1 MSEIKAVLFDM
12 DGVLIDSM
20 PVIRKAFETA
30 YREVVDER
38 VQPQQISTLIEQYC
52 QFLGYGF
59 KQIMDQMGLPHA
71 MQAPFVRVSRASLDE
86 IVVFEGVSETIKMLH
101 CQGVLLTV
109 ATGKDGYRAREIL
122 QKFGLEG
129 YFALVTGSDEVARP
143 KPAPD
148 MLRYQLERL
157 AIPPNQA
164 VMVGDSPADIQAGK
178 AAGVTTIGALWG
190 YARREQLQGA
200 DYYFSEIAEFC
211 RFFQP
216 CHTHPVH
223 SNLREKG

>member
-1 MSEIKAVLFDM
+1 MHEIKAVLFDM

-30 YREVVDER
+30 YREIVDVDASPEH
-38 VQPQQISTLIEQYC
+38 IATLIEQYC

-59 KQIMDQMGLPHA
+59 KQIMDRMGLPHA
-71 MQAPFVRVSRASLDE
+71 MHAPFVHVSRASLDE
-86 IVVFEGVSETIKMLH
+86 IVVFEGVREALSVLSR
-101 CQGVLLTV
+101 QGMLLTV

-122 QKFGLEG
+122 QKFDLES
-129 YFALVTGSDEVARP
+129 YFILVTGSDEIPCP

-148 MLRYQLERL
+148 MLLYQLKRL
-157 AIPPNQA
+157 KIPPGQA

-178 AAGVTTIGALWG
+178 AAGVTTIAALWG
-190 YARREQLQGA
+190 YAHYEQLKDA
-200 DYYFSEIAEFC
+200 DYCFSDILEFC

-216 CHTHPVH
+216 HHI
-223 SNLREKG
+223 E